1 MNNVSNVCHDE
12 LFGPA
17 VATES
22 CRGGFDFTVLFEES
36 VLSIPLSAGF
46 LLIAPIQV
54 ARIFKAVSAVRPSL
68 LLSMFKLVRTSRSP
82 LLLHFF
88 VIITLLILWASGHGF
103 TTRATLASSVLSLCA
118 ALALAVLSQVQHGK
132 SPRPSFIITGYLII
146 SLPLNGARV
155 RTAWLLASDKHLM
168 PAILTAALAVQV
180 LILVLETK
188 NKRKILAGAYRSL
201 SREATS
207 GLLSRGLF
215 WWLRHLLSDGSRRI
229 LAVEDLESINEKL
242 RSSKLSSELQVRWM
256 NKSENY
262 LSPLAPRLS
271 SSTLTLPHASEKVD
285 HNRHKHALALATLSA
300 WRLELAKIAL
310 PRLCLVALSLAQP
323 FLIHQIVETIS
334 APVSQQT
341 WNQGYGLIGAVAL
354 VYTGIPIATG
364 FYQHLSFRLMA
375 MVRGGLISLIY
386 EKIVQSPSTQVGE
399 SAAMTLIGTDVER
412 ICETWHLV
420 VAESWASV
428 IQLAFAVWFLQ
439 MQIGPVCVTPVVVA
453 LVATAMSVR
462 AAGFVTARQKVWL
475 EAIQARINFTTH
487 TLGSMRSVKMLGL
500 SNKFESLIQGM
511 RVTELDLS
519 KRFRRLSSFNVCLV
533 NLPSLFSQFFTFA
546 TFAIAAKV
554 QGNSFVT
561 ASQAVTALSI
571 LSILMEPLGT
581 VLVVIPQA
589 YAALGCFQ
597 RIQDFLASE
606 SWDDKRLPECPLET
620 TNLESHDKPDTIQTP
635 SGYNHVEMI
644 QRPQSTPKEP
654 LPRTSFNSDHVIIHN
669 ATVGWRGSSHVIRD
683 MSLRIGQNH
692 HLTVILGP
700 VGCGK
705 STILKAI
712 LGEATIFNGT
722 VWISSKELA
731 YCDQSPWVSNG
742 SVRENIVSGTD
753 FDAAWYNTV
762 IHACALQ
769 VDLLQ
774 LSDGDATNVGSKG
787 VSLSGGQKQRL
798 TLARALY
805 ARKPIAVLD
814 DVLSGLDAAT
824 HDIVTTRVFGADG
837 LIRKLGMAA
846 ILATHSVSLCAIAD
860 QTIILDDQGQ
870 IIQQSSSENMAS
882 LAPQLAGDDGS
893 SASSG
898 NSPPPK
904 ISAGETQGSSTKR
917 DDKRQV
923 GDLSIYLYYFSSLG
937 WLSFALFGIFVA
949 SYVAFSTL
957 QCKHASSIRSAPFYQ
972 CWCSAT
978 QPHEFFS
985 YGVEPDLSKPGGSPS
1000 IMLEALMLMI
1010 IPSYMYV
1017 VIVPKSA
1024 QSLHLTVLRAVIRA
1038 PMSFLAKTDTGVLVN
1053 RKLVANLRI
1062 IELAACFAVAAL
1074 AIVAVSYFAAVLPF
1088 VACALFF
1095 LQRFYLRTSRQLRLL
1110 DLEAKAPLY
1119 SHVLESLQGIATIR
1133 AYGWTSNHVAKNL
1146 ALLDRAQ
1153 KPYYLLL
1160 CIQRWLTLVLGLT
1173 VAGLAI
1179 LLTTLGVT
1187 LRSRLDAGFLG
1198 VALVSMMN
1206 LSQSLAALITFWTL
1220 LETSL
1225 GAISRVKTFS
1235 EDTPTEKPREI
1246 VDTRILAGWPS
1257 QGSVVIENWSAH
1269 YNGHPVLRNIDIS
1282 IQAGEKVAI
1291 CGRTGSAASGKTSL
1305 LLSLLGMVEEST
1317 GRIVLDDVDLAL
1329 VPKDVTRQKLTCLTQ
1344 DPFLFGGSVR
1354 LNADPHGEATDT
1366 DIISALQKVGLWD
1379 IFRSKE
1385 SIETSHP
1392 LELSILDMKM
1402 EEDFLSQG
1410 QRKLFCLG
1418 RALLRKS
1425 PVLVLDEPSSGVDA
1439 STESYIEAIVE
1450 SEFATSTVIMA
1461 THSLAGVRRFDKV
1474 VVLDGGVLLEYG
1486 EPEELLAR
1494 VDGAFAKLY
1503 AVQRGRP
1510 ETSSA

>member
-36 VLSIPLSAGF
+36 VLAIPLSAGF

-54 ARIFKAVSAVRPSL
+54 ARIFKAVSAVGPSL
-68 LLSMFKLVRTSRSP
+68 LLSMFKLVST
-82 LLLHFF
+82 LVYAGLNLA
-88 VIITLLILWASGHGF
+88 LLILWASGHGF
-103 TTRATLASSVLSLCA
+103 TTRATLVSSVLSLCA

-146 SLPLNGARV
+146 SLPLNGVRV
-155 RTAWLLASDKHLM
+155 RTAWLLASDKYLI

-215 WWLRHLLSDGSRRI
+215 WWLRHLLSDGYRRI

-242 RSSKLSSELQVRWM
+242 RSSKLSSELQVGWM
-256 NKSENY
+256 NKN
-262 LSPLAPRLS
+262 
-271 SSTLTLPHASEKVD
+271 

-300 WRLELAKIAL
+300 WRLDLAKIAL

-341 WNQGYGLIGAVAL
+341 LNQGYGLIGAVTL

-386 EKIVQSPSTQVGE
+386 EKIVQSPSTQVGD

-439 MQIGPVCVTPVVVA
+439 MQIGPVCVTPVIVA
-453 LVATAMSVR
+453 LVATALSVR

-475 EAIQARINFTTH
+475 EAIQARINFTAH

-561 ASQAVTALSI
+561 VSQAVTALSI
-571 LSILMEPLGT
+571 LSILMEPLGKL
-581 VLVVIPQA
+581 LVVIPQA

-606 SWDDKRLPECPLET
+606 SWDDKRLPEYPLET
-620 TNLESHDKPDTIQTP
+620 TNLESHDNPDTIQTP

-654 LPRTSFNSDHVIIHN
+654 LPRTIFNSDHVIIHN
-669 ATVGWRGSSHVIRD
+669 ATVGWRGSSPVIKD

-712 LGEATIFNGT
+712 LGEATIFSGS

-731 YCDQSPWVSNG
+731 YCDQSPWVLNG

-814 DVLSGLDAAT
+814 DVLSGLDAVT

-860 QTIILDDQGQ
+860 QTIILNGQGQ
-870 IIQQSSSENMAS
+870 IIQQSSPENMAS

-904 ISAGETQGSSTKR
+904 ISAGETQDSSTTR

-923 GDLSIYLYYFSSLG
+923 GDFSIFLYYFSSLG

-949 SYVAFSTL
+949 SNLAFSTL
-957 QCKHASSIRSAPFYQ
+957 QYAWITLWAQSSDGSQASRLGYWLGFYALFGVFTAAGLISAVY
-972 CWCSAT
+972 
-978 QPHEFFS
+978 
-985 YGVEPDLSKPGGSPS
+985 
-1000 IMLEALMLMI
+1000 
-1010 IPSYMYV
+1010 YMYV

-1038 PMSFLAKTDTGVLVN
+1038 PMSFLAKTDNGVLVN
-1053 RKLVANLRI
+1053 RFSQDMQLVDMTLPAALVNTSFQ
-1062 IELAACFAVAAL
+1062 LAACFAVAAL

-1088 VACALFF
+1088 IACALFF

-1133 AYGWTSNHVAKNL
+1133 AYGWTSNHVANNL

-1160 CIQRWLTLVLGLT
+1160 CIQRWLTLVMGLT

-1206 LSQSLAALITFWTL
+1206 LGHTLAALITFWTL

-1291 CGRTGSAASGKTSL
+1291 CGRTGSGKTSL

-1317 GRIVLDDVDLAL
+1317 GRIVLDDVDLVL

-1354 LNADPHGEATDT
+1354 LNADPHGEATDS

-1385 SIETSHP
+1385 STETSHP
-1392 LELSILDMKM
+1392 LEFSILDMKM

-1461 THSLAGVRRFDKV
+1461 THSLTGVRRFDKV

-1503 AVQRGRP
+1503 AAQRGRP
-1510 ETSSA
+1510 KTSSA

>member
-22 CRGGFDFTVLFEES
+22 CRGGFDFTVLFQES

-54 ARIFKAVSAVRPSL
+54 ASIFKAVSAVRSSL
-68 LLSMFKLVRTSRSP
+68 LLTIFKLVST
-82 LLLHFF
+82 LVYAGLNLA
-88 VIITLLILWASGHGF
+88 LLILWASGHGGS

-118 ALALAVLSQVQHGK
+118 ALTLAVLSQVQHGK
-132 SPRPSFIITGYLII
+132 SPRPSFIITGYLMI

-155 RTAWLLASDKHLM
+155 RTAWLLASASDKHDLM
-168 PAILTAALAVQV
+168 LPAILTAALAVQV

-188 NKRKILAGAYRSL
+188 NKRKILADAYRSL
-201 SREATS
+201 SREATG

-215 WWLRHLLSDGSRRI
+215 WWLRHLLSDGSRRV

-242 RSSKLSSELQVRWM
+242 ASRKLSSELQARVVRWM
-256 NKSENY
+256 NKREN
-262 LSPLAPRLS
+262 AR
-271 SSTLTLPHASEKVD
+271 H
-285 HNRHKHALALATLSA
+285 HKHALALATLSA

-323 FLIHQIVETIS
+323 FLIRQIVETIS
-334 APVSQQT
+334 AAPVNHQQT

-354 VYTGIPIATG
+354 VHTGIPIATG

-386 EKIVQSPSTQVGE
+386 DKVVQSPSSTQAASD

-420 VAESWASV
+420 VAESWAAV
-428 IQLAFAVWFLQ
+428 IQLAFAVWLLQ
-439 MQIGPVCVTPVVVA
+439 MQIGPVCVTPVIVA

-475 EAIQARINFTTH
+475 EAIQARINFTVH

-511 RVTELDLS
+511 RVTELELS

-533 NLPSLFSQFFTFA
+533 NLPSIFSQFFTFA
-546 TFAIAAKV
+546 TFAIATKV
-554 QGNSFVT
+554 RGNSFVT
-561 ASQAVTALSI
+561 VPQAVTALSI

-581 VLVVIPQA
+581 VLMVIPQA

-597 RIQDFLASE
+597 RIQDFLATE
-606 SWDDKRLPECPLET
+606 SWDDKRLPECPPEEA
-620 TNLESHDKPDTIQTP
+620 TNLDKSHDKPDI
-635 SGYNHVEMI
+635 
-644 QRPQSTPKEP
+644 
-654 LPRTSFNSDHVIIHN
+654 NSDRVVIHN
-669 ATVGWRGSSHVIRD
+669 ATVGWRGSSPVIKD
-683 MSLRIGQNH
+683 ISLRIGRDD

-712 LGEATIFNGT
+712 LGEATIFSGS
-722 VWISSKELA
+722 VWVSSKELA
-731 YCDQSPWVSNG
+731 YCDQSPWLSNG

-753 FDAAWYNTV
+753 DFDAAWYDTV
-762 IHACALQ
+762 IHACALH

-814 DVLSGLDAAT
+814 DVLSGLDAVT
-824 HDIVTTRVFGADG
+824 HDIVTTRVFGPDG
-837 LIRKLGMAA
+837 LVRKLGMAA
-846 ILATHSVSLCAIAD
+846 ILATHSVSLSAIAD

-870 IIQQSSSENMAS
+870 TIQQTSSSENMAAS
-882 LAPQLAGDDGS
+882 LRRQQLLAGDDGS
-893 SASSG
+893 SSASSSG
-898 NSPPPK
+898 NNSLPPPE
-904 ISAGETQGSSTKR
+904 IPAGETTQGSSTTKR
-917 DDKRQV
+917 DDDDKRQV
-923 GDLSIYLYYFSSLG
+923 GDLSIYLYYFSALG
-937 WLSFALFGIFVA
+937 WLRFALFAIFVA
-949 SYVAFSTL
+949 SYLGFSTL
-957 QCKHASSIRSAPFYQ
+957 QYAWVTLWAAQSSDGSQASRLGYWLGLYALFGVFTAAGLISAVY
-972 CWCSAT
+972 
-978 QPHEFFS
+978 
-985 YGVEPDLSKPGGSPS
+985 
-1000 IMLEALMLMI
+1000 
-1010 IPSYMYV
+1010 YMYV
-1017 VIVPKSA
+1017 VIVPRSA

-1038 PMSFLAKTDTGVLVN
+1038 PMSFLAKTDTGGLVN
-1053 RKLVANLRI
+1053 RFSQDMQLVDMTLPGALFNPQPPSRKKLVANQFENH

-1074 AIVAVSYFAAVLPF
+1074 AILAVSYFAAVLPF
-1088 VACALFF
+1088 VACALYF

-1133 AYGWTSNHVAKNL
+1133 AYGWTGNHVAKNL

-1206 LSQSLAALITFWTL
+1206 LGHSLAALITFWTL

-1225 GAISRVKTFS
+1225 GAILRVKTFS
-1235 EDTPTEKPREI
+1235 EDTPTDKPREMN
-1246 VDTRILAGWPS
+1246 VDTKIPAGWPS
-1257 QGSVVIENWSAH
+1257 QGSVIIENWSAH
-1269 YNGHPVLRNIDIS
+1269 YNGHPVLRNVNIS

-1291 CGRTGSAASGKTSL
+1291 CGRTGSGKTSL

-1344 DPFLFGGSVR
+1344 DPFLFDASVR
-1354 LNADPHGEATDT
+1354 LNADPHGEATDA

-1379 IFRSKE
+1379 ILRSKE
-1385 SIETSHP
+1385 NNNNSTEESTSTNK
-1392 LELSILDMKM
+1392 LNMKM

-1439 STESYIEAIVE
+1439 NTESDIQAIVE

-1461 THSLAGVRRFDKV
+1461 THSLAGVVGRFDKV
-1474 VVLDGGVLLEYG
+1474 VVLNGGVLLEYG
-1486 EPEELLAR
+1486 EPEELLGR
-1494 VDGAFAKLY
+1494 VDGAFAKLF
-1503 AVQRGRP
+1503 AAQRARP
-1510 ETSSA
+1510 EETSSA

>member
-54 ARIFKAVSAVRPSL
+54 ARIFKAVSAVRPSR
-68 LLSMFKLVRTSRSP
+68 LLSMFKLVSTLVYAGLNLA
-82 LLLHFF
+82 LL
-88 VIITLLILWASGHGF
+88 VLWASGHGF

-188 NKRKILAGAYRSL
+188 NKRKILAGAYRSF

-242 RSSKLSSELQVRWM
+242 RSSKLL
-256 NKSENY
+256 K
-262 LSPLAPRLS
+262 
-271 SSTLTLPHASEKVD
+271 KVD
-285 HNRHKHALALATLSA
+285 HNRQKHALALATLSA

-354 VYTGIPIATG
+354 VYTGIPVSSTSFLPPGLLLIRYVCHKIATG

-386 EKIVQSPSTQVGE
+386 EKVVQSPSTQVGD

-412 ICETWHLV
+412 ICETWHLA

-428 IQLAFAVWFLQ
+428 IQLGFAVWLLQ
-439 MQIGPVCVTPVVVA
+439 MQIGAVCVTPVIVA
-453 LVATAMSVR
+453 LVATAMSVK

-475 EAIQARINFTTH
+475 EAIQARVNFTAH
-487 TLGSMRSVKMLGL
+487 ALGSMRSVKMLGL

-519 KRFRRLSSFNVCLV
+519 KKFRRLSSFNVCLV
-533 NLPSLFSQFFTFA
+533 NLPSIFSQFFTFA

-561 ASQAVTALSI
+561 VSQAVISLSI
-571 LSILMEPLGT
+571 LSILMEPLGKL
-581 VLVVIPQA
+581 LVVIPQA

-620 TNLESHDKPDTIQTP
+620 TSLESHDKPDTIQMP

-654 LPRTSFNSDHVIIHN
+654 LPRTTSNSDHVIIHN
-669 ATVGWRGSSHVIRD
+669 ATVGWQGSSPVIKD

-712 LGEATIFNGT
+712 LGEATIFNGS

-742 SVRENIVSGTD
+742 SVRENIVSGAD

-798 TLARALY
+798 ALARALY

-846 ILATHSVSLCAIAD
+846 IFATHSVSLCAIAD

-870 IIQQSSSENMAS
+870 IIQQSSSENIAS

-898 NSPPPK
+898 NSPPSK
-904 ISAGETQGSSTKR
+904 GSAGETQGSSTER
-917 DDKRQV
+917 DDNRQV

-937 WLSFALFGIFVA
+937 WLSFALFGIFIA
-949 SYVAFSTL
+949 SNVGFGTL
-957 QCKHASSIRSAPFYQ
+957 QYAWVTLWAQSSDGSQASRLGYWLGLYALFGVLTAAGLISAVY
-972 CWCSAT
+972 
-978 QPHEFFS
+978 
-985 YGVEPDLSKPGGSPS
+985 
-1000 IMLEALMLMI
+1000 
-1010 IPSYMYV
+1010 YMYV

-1024 QSLHLTVLRAVIRA
+1024 QSLHLTVLQAVIRA

-1053 RKLVANLRI
+1053 RFSQDMQLVDMALPAALVNASFQ
-1062 IELAACFAVAAL
+1062 LAACFAVAAL
-1074 AIVAVSYFAAVLPF
+1074 AIVAVPYFAAVLPF
-1088 VACALFF
+1088 VACALYF

-1119 SHVLESLQGIATIR
+1119 SHALESLQGIATIR

-1206 LSQSLAALITFWTL
+1206 LAQSLAALITFWTM

-1235 EDTPTEKPREI
+1235 EDTPSEKPREI
-1246 VDTRILAGWPS
+1246 VDTRIPAGWPS

-1269 YNGHPVLRNIDIS
+1269 YNGHPVLRNINIS

-1291 CGRTGSAASGKTSL
+1291 CGRTGSGKTSL

-1317 GRIVLDDVDLAL
+1317 GKIVLDDVDLAS

-1354 LNADPHGEATDT
+1354 QNADPHGEATDA

-1379 IFRSKE
+1379 IFLSKE
-1385 SIETSHP
+1385 STDISHS
-1392 LELSILDMKM
+1392 LESSILDMKM

-1439 STESYIEAIVE
+1439 STESCIEAIVE

-1461 THSLAGVRRFDKV
+1461 THSLAGVRRFDKIA
-1474 VVLDGGVLLEYG
+1474 VLDGGVLLEYG

-1494 VDGAFAKLY
+1494 VDGAFANLY
-1503 AVQRGRP
+1503 AVQHGRP
-1510 ETSSA
+1510 ETSSV

>member
-46 LLIAPIQV
+46 LLITPIQV

-68 LLSMFKLVRTSRSP
+68 LLSMFKLVST
-82 LLLHFF
+82 LVYAGLNLA
-88 VIITLLILWASGHGF
+88 LLILWASGHGF

-155 RTAWLLASDKHLM
+155 RTAWLMASDKHLM

-262 LSPLAPRLS
+262 LSPLAPKLS

-386 EKIVQSPSTQVGE
+386 EKIVQSPSTQVGD

-428 IQLAFAVWFLQ
+428 IQLAFAVWLLQ
-439 MQIGPVCVTPVVVA
+439 MQIGPVCVTPVIVA
-453 LVATAMSVR
+453 LVATALSVK
-462 AAGFVTARQKVWL
+462 AAGFVNPRQKVWL
-475 EAIQARINFTTH
+475 EAIQARINFTAH
-487 TLGSMRSVKMLGL
+487 ALGSMRSVKMLGL
-500 SNKFESLIQGM
+500 SRKFESLIQGM

-519 KRFRRLSSFNVCLV
+519 KRFRRLSSFNICLV
-533 NLPSLFSQFFTFA
+533 NLPSLFSQFFTFT
-546 TFAIAAKV
+546 TFAIAARV
-554 QGNSFVT
+554 QGNGFVT
-561 ASQAVTALSI
+561 VSQAVTSLSI
-571 LSILMEPLGT
+571 LSILMAPLGT
-581 VLVVIPQA
+581 VLMVIPQA

-597 RIQDFLASE
+597 RIQDFLDSE

-620 TNLESHDKPDTIQTP
+620 TNLESHDRSDTIQMP

-654 LPRTSFNSDHVIIHN
+654 LPRTILISDHVIIHN
-669 ATVGWRGSSHVIRD
+669 ATIGWGGSSHVIKD
-683 MSLRIGQNH
+683 LSLRIGQNH

-712 LGEATIFNGT
+712 LGEATIFSGS

-774 LSDGDATNVGSKG
+774 LSNGDATNVGSKG

-824 HDIVTTRVFGADG
+824 HDIVTTRVFGPDG
-837 LIRKLGMAA
+837 LIRKLGMTA
-846 ILATHSVSLCAIAD
+846 ILATHSVSLCTIAD

-870 IIQQSSSENMAS
+870 IIQQGSSDNMAP

-898 NSPPPK
+898 DSPPPK
-904 ISAGETQGSSTKR
+904 VSAGETQGSSTKR
-917 DDKRQV
+917 DDERQV

-937 WLSFALFGIFVA
+937 WLSFALFGIFAA

-957 QCKHASSIRSAPFYQ
+957 QYAWITLFAQSSDASQPSRLGYWLGLYALFSVLSAAGLI
-972 CWCSAT
+972 SAV
-978 QPHEFFS
+978 H
-985 YGVEPDLSKPGGSPS
+985 
-1000 IMLEALMLMI
+1000 
-1010 IPSYMYV
+1010 YMYV

-1024 QSLHLTVLRAVIRA
+1024 QALHLTVLRAVIRA
-1038 PMSFLAKTDTGVLVN
+1038 PMSFLAKTDNGVLVN
-1053 RKLVANLRI
+1053 RFSQDMQLVDMTLPGALVNASFQ
-1062 IELAACFAVAAL
+1062 LAACFAVAAL

-1133 AYGWTSNHVAKNL
+1133 AYCWTSNHVAKNL

-1179 LLTTLGVT
+1179 LLTTLGLT

-1206 LSQSLAALITFWTL
+1206 LGQSLAALITFWTL

-1246 VDTRILAGWPS
+1246 MDTRILAGWPS

-1291 CGRTGSAASGKTSL
+1291 CGRTGSGKTSL

-1354 LNADPHGEATDT
+1354 LNADPYGEATDT

-1379 IFRSKE
+1379 VFRSKE
-1385 SIETSHP
+1385 STETSHP
-1392 LELSILDMKM
+1392 LEFSTLDMKM

-1418 RALLRKS
+1418 RALLRKN

>member
-54 ARIFKAVSAVRPSL
+54 ALVFKAVSAARPSL
-68 LLSMFKLVRTSRSP
+68 RLSMFKLVLT
-82 LLLHFF
+82 LVYAGLHLS
-88 VIITLLILWASGHGF
+88 LLILWASGHGF

-118 ALALAVLSQVQHGK
+118 ALALAVLSQVQHRK
-132 SPRPSFIITGYLII
+132 SIRPCFIITGYLIV
-146 SLPLNGARV
+146 SLFLNGARV

-180 LILVLETK
+180 LILGLETK
-188 NKRKILAGAYRSL
+188 NKRKILAGAYRSF

-229 LAVEDLESINEKL
+229 LTVEDLESINEKL
-242 RSSKLSSELQVRWM
+242 ASSKLSSELQVRWM
-256 NKSENY
+256 KTNH
-262 LSPLAPRLS
+262 
-271 SSTLTLPHASEKVD
+271 T
-285 HNRHKHALALATLSA
+285 RHKHALALATLSA
-300 WRLELAKIAL
+300 WRLEVAKIAL
-310 PRLCLVALSLAQP
+310 PRLCQVALSLAQP
-323 FLIHQIVETIS
+323 FLIRRIVEAIS

-375 MVRGGLISLIY
+375 MIRGGLISLIY
-386 EKIVQSPSTQVGE
+386 EKIAQSPSTQVGD
-399 SAAMTLIGTDVER
+399 SAAMTLISTDVER

-420 VAESWASV
+420 VAESWSSV

-439 MQIGPVCVTPVVVA
+439 MQLGPVCVTPVIIA

-475 EAIQARINFTTH
+475 EAIQVRINFTAH

-546 TFAIAAKV
+546 IFAIAAKV

-561 ASQAVTALSI
+561 VSQAVTSLSI
-571 LSILMEPLGT
+571 ISILMQPLGT

-597 RIQDFLASE
+597 RIQEFLASE
-606 SWDDKRLPECPLET
+606 SWDDNRLPERPLET
-620 TNLESHDKPDTIQTP
+620 TSLESQDKSDTIQTP
-635 SGYNHVEMI
+635 SGSNHVEMI
-644 QRPQSTPKEP
+644 QHPQSTTPKGS
-654 LPRTSFNSDHVIIHN
+654 LPRTISNSDRVVIHK
-669 ATVGWRGSSHVIRD
+669 ATVGWRGSSHVIKD
-683 MSLRIGQNH
+683 MSLCIGQHH

-705 STILKAI
+705 STLLKAI
-712 LGEATIFNGT
+712 LGEATICNGS
-722 VWISSKELA
+722 VWTSSKELA

-762 IHACALQ
+762 LHACALQ

-805 ARKPIAVLD
+805 SRKPIAILD

-837 LIRKLGMAA
+837 LIRKLGMVA
-846 ILATHSVSLCAIAD
+846 ILATHSVSLCAVAD

-870 IIQQSSSENMAS
+870 ITQQSSSENMAS
-882 LAPQLAGDDGS
+882 LAPQPAGDDGS
-893 SASSG
+893 SASPG
-898 NSPPPK
+898 DSPLPK
-904 ISAGETQGSSTKR
+904 ISAGETQGSSTTKR
-917 DDKRQV
+917 DDNRQV
-923 GDLSIYLYYFSSLG
+923 GDLSIYLYYFSSMG
-937 WLSFALFGIFVA
+937 WLSLALFGIFVA
-949 SYVAFSTL
+949 SNVAFGTL
-957 QCKHASSIRSAPFYQ
+957 QYAWITLWAQSSDGSQASRLGYWLGLFLLFSVFTAAGLISAVY
-972 CWCSAT
+972 
-978 QPHEFFS
+978 
-985 YGVEPDLSKPGGSPS
+985 
-1000 IMLEALMLMI
+1000 
-1010 IPSYMYV
+1010 YMYV

-1024 QSLHLTVLRAVIRA
+1024 QSLHLSVLRAVIRA
-1038 PMSFLAKTDTGVLVN
+1038 PMSFLAETDTGALVN
-1053 RKLVANLRI
+1053 RFSQDMQLVDMTLPGALQPETQSSRKLVANVRI
-1062 IELAACFAVAAL
+1062 LELAACFAVAAM

-1088 VACALFF
+1088 VACALYF

-1160 CIQRWLTLVLGLT
+1160 CIQRWLTFVLGLT

-1198 VALVSMMN
+1198 VALVSMMS
-1206 LSQSLAALITFWTL
+1206 LGQSLAALITFWTS

-1235 EDTPTEKPREI
+1235 EDTPAEKPREI
-1246 VDTRILAGWPS
+1246 ADTGALAGWPS

-1269 YNGHPVLRNIDIS
+1269 YNGHTVLRNIDIA
-1282 IQAGEKVAI
+1282 IQAGEKVAL
-1291 CGRTGSAASGKTSL
+1291 CGRTGSGKTSL

-1329 VPKDVTRQKLTCLTQ
+1329 VPKDVTRQRLTCLTQ
-1344 DPFLFGGSVR
+1344 DPFLFAGSVR
-1354 LNADPHGEATDT
+1354 LNADPHGEATDA

-1379 IFRSKE
+1379 VFRSKE
-1385 SIETSHP
+1385 STETSDP
-1392 LELSILDMKM
+1392 LEFSILDMKM

-1425 PVLVLDEPSSGVDA
+1425 PVLVLDEPSSGVDT
-1439 STESYIEAIVE
+1439 STESSIEAIVE

-1461 THSLAGVRRFDKV
+1461 THSLAGVRKFDKV
-1474 VVLDGGVLLEYG
+1474 AVLDGGVLLEYG

-1510 ETSSA
+1510 EASSA

>member
-1 MNNVSNVCHDE
+1 
-12 LFGPA
+12 
-17 VATES
+17 
-22 CRGGFDFTVLFEES
+22 
-36 VLSIPLSAGF
+36 
-46 LLIAPIQV
+46 
-54 ARIFKAVSAVRPSL
+54 
-68 LLSMFKLVRTSRSP
+68 
-82 LLLHFF
+82 
-88 VIITLLILWASGHGF
+88 
-103 TTRATLASSVLSLCA
+103 
-118 ALALAVLSQVQHGK
+118 
-132 SPRPSFIITGYLII
+132 
-146 SLPLNGARV
+146 
-155 RTAWLLASDKHLM
+155 
-168 PAILTAALAVQV
+168 
-180 LILVLETK
+180 
-188 NKRKILAGAYRSL
+188 
-201 SREATS
+201 
-207 GLLSRGLF
+207 
-215 WWLRHLLSDGSRRI
+215 
-229 LAVEDLESINEKL
+229 
-242 RSSKLSSELQVRWM
+242 
-256 NKSENY
+256 
-262 LSPLAPRLS
+262 
-271 SSTLTLPHASEKVD
+271 
-285 HNRHKHALALATLSA
+285 
-300 WRLELAKIAL
+300 
-310 PRLCLVALSLAQP
+310 
-323 FLIHQIVETIS
+323 
-334 APVSQQT
+334 
-341 WNQGYGLIGAVAL
+341 
-354 VYTGIPIATG
+354 
-364 FYQHLSFRLMA
+364 

-386 EKIVQSPSTQVGE
+386 DKIVQSPSTQVGD
-399 SAAMTLIGTDVER
+399 SAAMTLISTDVER
-412 ICETWHLV
+412 ICETWHLA
-420 VAESWASV
+420 VAESWASA

-439 MQIGPVCVTPVVVA
+439 MQIGLVCVTPVIVA

-475 EAIQARINFTTH
+475 EAIQARINFTAH
-487 TLGSMRSVKMLGL
+487 ILGSMRSVKMLGL

-546 TFAIAAKV
+546 IFAIAAKV

-561 ASQAVTALSI
+561 VTQAVTALSI
-571 LSILMEPLGT
+571 LSVLMEPLGK
-581 VLVVIPQA
+581 I
-589 YAALGCFQ
+589 
-597 RIQDFLASE
+597 E
-606 SWDDKRLPECPLET
+606 SWDDKRLSECPLET
-620 TNLESHDKPDTIQTP
+620 TNLESHDEPDMIQTP
-635 SGYNHVEMI
+635 PGNNHVEMI
-644 QRPQSTPKEP
+644 QRPQSTPKKP
-654 LPRTSFNSDHVIIHN
+654 LPRTIFNSDYVIIHK
-669 ATVGWRGSSHVIRD
+669 ATVGWQGSSHVIKD

-692 HLTVILGP
+692 HLTVIVGP

-712 LGEATIFNGT
+712 LGEVTIFNGS
-722 VWISSKELA
+722 VWVSSKELA

-753 FDAAWYNTV
+753 FDAVWYNTV

-769 VDLLQ
+769 VDLVQ

-798 TLARALY
+798 MLARALY

-837 LIRKLGMAA
+837 LIRKLGIAA

-860 QTIILDDQGQ
+860 QTILLDDQGQ

-882 LAPQLAGDDGS
+882 LAPQLAGDDGL
-893 SASSG
+893 SASSE

-904 ISAGETQGSSTKR
+904 ISAGETQGSSTRR
-917 DDKRQV
+917 DDNRQV

-949 SYVAFSTL
+949 SNVAFSTL
-957 QCKHASSIRSAPFYQ
+957 QYAWITLWARNSDGSQASRLGYWLGLYALFGVFTAAGLISAVY
-972 CWCSAT
+972 
-978 QPHEFFS
+978 
-985 YGVEPDLSKPGGSPS
+985 Y
-1000 IMLEALMLMI
+1000 I
-1010 IPSYMYV
+1010 
-1017 VIVPKSA
+1017 
-1024 QSLHLTVLRAVIRA
+1024 A

-1053 RKLVANLRI
+1053 
-1062 IELAACFAVAAL
+1062 
-1074 AIVAVSYFAAVLPF
+1074 S
-1088 VACALFF
+1088 
-1095 LQRFYLRTSRQLRLL
+1095 
-1110 DLEAKAPLY
+1110 LEAKAPLY

-1187 LRSRLDAGFLG
+1187 LRSRLNAGFLG

-1206 LSQSLAALITFWTL
+1206 LGQSLAALITFWTL

-1246 VDTRILAGWPS
+1246 ADTRVLAGWPS

-1291 CGRTGSAASGKTSL
+1291 CGRTGSGKTSL

-1317 GRIVLDDVDLAL
+1317 GKIVLDDVDLAL
-1329 VPKDVTRQKLTCLTQ
+1329 VHKDVTRQKLTCLTQ

-1385 SIETSHP
+1385 STEISHP
-1392 LELSILDMKM
+1392 LEFSILDMKM

-1439 STESYIEAIVE
+1439 STESYIGAIVE

-1486 EPEELLAR
+1486 EPNELLAR

-1510 ETSSA
+1510 DTSSA

>member
-1 MNNVSNVCHDE
+1 
-12 LFGPA
+12 
-17 VATES
+17 
-22 CRGGFDFTVLFEES
+22 
-36 VLSIPLSAGF
+36 
-46 LLIAPIQV
+46 
-54 ARIFKAVSAVRPSL
+54 
-68 LLSMFKLVRTSRSP
+68 
-82 LLLHFF
+82 
-88 VIITLLILWASGHGF
+88 
-103 TTRATLASSVLSLCA
+103 
-118 ALALAVLSQVQHGK
+118 
-132 SPRPSFIITGYLII
+132 
-146 SLPLNGARV
+146 
-155 RTAWLLASDKHLM
+155 M

-188 NKRKILAGAYRSL
+188 NKREILADAYRSF

-242 RSSKLSSELQVRWM
+242 RSSKLSSKLQVRWM

-271 SSTLTLPHASEKVD
+271 SSTLTLPHASERVD

-323 FLIHQIVETIS
+323 FLIHHIVETIS

-386 EKIVQSPSTQVGE
+386 EKIMQSPSTQVGE

-439 MQIGPVCVTPVVVA
+439 MQIGPVCVTPVIVA
-453 LVATAMSVR
+453 LMATAMSVR

-475 EAIQARINFTTH
+475 EAIQARINFTAH

-561 ASQAVTALSI
+561 VSQAVTALSI

-620 TNLESHDKPDTIQTP
+620 TNLESHDKPDMIQTP

-654 LPRTSFNSDHVIIHN
+654 LPRTIFNSDHVIIHN
-669 ATVGWRGSSHVIRD
+669 ATVGWRGSSHVIKD

-712 LGEATIFNGT
+712 LGEATIFNGS

-753 FDAAWYNTV
+753 FDAAWYDTV

-904 ISAGETQGSSTKR
+904 ISACEAQGSSTKR
-917 DDKRQV
+917 DDNRQV
-923 GDLSIYLYYFSSLG
+923 GDFSIYLYYFSSLG

-949 SYVAFSTL
+949 SNVAFSTL
-957 QCKHASSIRSAPFYQ
+957 QF
-972 CWCSAT
+972 
-978 QPHEFFS
+978 
-985 YGVEPDLSKPGGSPS
+985 
-1000 IMLEALMLMI
+1000 
-1010 IPSYMYV
+1010 
-1017 VIVPKSA
+1017 
-1024 QSLHLTVLRAVIRA
+1024 
-1038 PMSFLAKTDTGVLVN
+1038 
-1053 RKLVANLRI
+1053 
-1062 IELAACFAVAAL
+1062 AAL

-1187 LRSRLDAGFLG
+1187 LRSRLDAGYLG

-1206 LSQSLAALITFWTL
+1206 LGQSLAALITFWTL

-1235 EDTPTEKPREI
+1235 KDTPTEKPREI
-1246 VDTRILAGWPS
+1246 MDTRILAGWPS
-1257 QGSVVIENWSAH
+1257 QGLVVIENWSAH

-1282 IQAGEKVAI
+1282 IKAGEKVAI

-1385 SIETSHP
+1385 STETSRP
-1392 LELSILDMKM
+1392 LEFSILDMKM

-1461 THSLAGVRRFDKV
+1461 THSLASVRRFDKV

-1510 ETSSA
+1510 EISSA

>member
-68 LLSMFKLVRTSRSP
+68 LLSMFKLVCWQVST
-82 LLLHFF
+82 LVYAGLNLA
-88 VIITLLILWASGHGF
+88 LLILWASGHGF

-155 RTAWLLASDKHLM
+155 RTAWLMASDKYLM
-168 PAILTAALAVQV
+168 PAILTAALVAQV

-188 NKRKILAGAYRSL
+188 NKRKILAGAYRNF

-207 GLLSRGLF
+207 GLLNRGLF
-215 WWLRHLLSDGSRRI
+215 WWLRYLLSDGSRRI

-242 RSSKLSSELQVRWM
+242 ESSKLSSELQVRWM
-256 NKSENY
+256 IESENY
-262 LSPLAPRLS
+262 LSPLPPRSS

-285 HNRHKHALALATLSA
+285 QSRHKHALALATLSA
-300 WRLELAKIAL
+300 WRLEVAKIAL
-310 PRLCLVALSLAQP
+310 PRLCLIALSLAQP

-334 APVSQQT
+334 APVSQQSSS
-341 WNQGYGLIGAVAL
+341 QGYGLIGAVAL

-386 EKIVQSPSTQVGE
+386 DKIVQSPSTQVGD
-399 SAAMTLIGTDVER
+399 SAAMTLISTDVER
-412 ICETWHLV
+412 ICETWHLA
-420 VAESWASV
+420 VAESWASA

-439 MQIGPVCVTPVVVA
+439 MQIGLVCVTPVIVA

-475 EAIQARINFTTH
+475 EAIQARINFTAH
-487 TLGSMRSVKMLGL
+487 ILGSMRSVKMLGL

-546 TFAIAAKV
+546 IFAIAAKV

-561 ASQAVTALSI
+561 VTQAVTALSI
-571 LSILMEPLGT
+571 LSVLMEPLGKM
-581 VLVVIPQA
+581 LVVIPQA

-606 SWDDKRLPECPLET
+606 SWDDKRLSECPLET
-620 TNLESHDKPDTIQTP
+620 TNLESHDEPDMIQTP
-635 SGYNHVEMI
+635 PGNNHVEMI
-644 QRPQSTPKEP
+644 QRPQSTPKKP
-654 LPRTSFNSDHVIIHN
+654 LPRTIFNSDYVIIHK
-669 ATVGWRGSSHVIRD
+669 ATVGWQGSSHVIKD

-692 HLTVILGP
+692 HLTVIVGP

-712 LGEATIFNGT
+712 LGEVTIFNGS
-722 VWISSKELA
+722 VWVSSKELA

-753 FDAAWYNTV
+753 FDAVWYNTV

-769 VDLLQ
+769 VDLVQ

-798 TLARALY
+798 MLARALY

-837 LIRKLGMAA
+837 LIRKLGIAA

-860 QTIILDDQGQ
+860 QTILLDDQGQ

-882 LAPQLAGDDGS
+882 LAPQLAGDDGL
-893 SASSG
+893 SASSE

-904 ISAGETQGSSTKR
+904 ISAGETQGSK
-917 DDKRQV
+917 
-923 GDLSIYLYYFSSLG
+923 
-937 WLSFALFGIFVA
+937 
-949 SYVAFSTL
+949 
-957 QCKHASSIRSAPFYQ
+957 
-972 CWCSAT
+972 
-978 QPHEFFS
+978 
-985 YGVEPDLSKPGGSPS
+985 
-1000 IMLEALMLMI
+1000 
-1010 IPSYMYV
+1010 
-1017 VIVPKSA
+1017 
-1024 QSLHLTVLRAVIRA
+1024 
-1038 PMSFLAKTDTGVLVN
+1038 
-1053 RKLVANLRI
+1053 
-1062 IELAACFAVAAL
+1062 LAACFAVAAL

-1187 LRSRLDAGFLG
+1187 LRSRLNAGFLG

-1206 LSQSLAALITFWTL
+1206 LGQSLAALITFWTL

-1246 VDTRILAGWPS
+1246 ADTRVLAGWPS

-1291 CGRTGSAASGKTSL
+1291 CGRTGSGKTSL

-1317 GRIVLDDVDLAL
+1317 GKIVLDDVDLAL
-1329 VPKDVTRQKLTCLTQ
+1329 VHKDVTRQKLTCLTQ

-1385 SIETSHP
+1385 STEISHP
-1392 LELSILDMKM
+1392 LEFSILDMKM

-1439 STESYIEAIVE
+1439 STESYIGAIVE

-1486 EPEELLAR
+1486 EPNELLAR

-1510 ETSSA
+1510 DTSSA

>member
-68 LLSMFKLVRTSRSP
+68 LLSMFKLQV
-82 LLLHFF
+82 H
-88 VIITLLILWASGHGF
+88 VINIGWQVSTLVYAGLNLALLILWASGHGF
-103 TTRATLASSVLSLCA
+103 TTRATLASSVSSLCA

-323 FLIHQIVETIS
+323 FLIHHIVETIS
-334 APVSQQT
+334 APISQQT

-386 EKIVQSPSTQVGE
+386 EKIVQSPSTQVGD

-420 VAESWASV
+420 VAQSWASV

-439 MQIGPVCVTPVVVA
+439 MQIGPVCVTPVIVA

-475 EAIQARINFTTH
+475 EAIQARINFTAH

-561 ASQAVTALSI
+561 VSQAVTALSI

-644 QRPQSTPKEP
+644 QRPQSTLKEP
-654 LPRTSFNSDHVIIHN
+654 LPRTIFNSDHVIIHN
-669 ATVGWRGSSHVIRD
+669 ATVGWRGSSHVIKD

-712 LGEATIFNGT
+712 LGEATIFNGS

-860 QTIILDDQGQ
+860 QTIILNDQGQ

-893 SASSG
+893 TASSG

-937 WLSFALFGIFVA
+937 WLSFALF
-949 SYVAFSTL
+949 
-957 QCKHASSIRSAPFYQ
+957 
-972 CWCSAT
+972 
-978 QPHEFFS
+978 
-985 YGVEPDLSKPGGSPS
+985 
-1000 IMLEALMLMI
+1000 
-1010 IPSYMYV
+1010 
-1017 VIVPKSA
+1017 
-1024 QSLHLTVLRAVIRA
+1024 
-1038 PMSFLAKTDTGVLVN
+1038 
-1053 RKLVANLRI
+1053 
-1062 IELAACFAVAAL
+1062 VAAL

-1206 LSQSLAALITFWTL
+1206 LGQSLAALITFWTL

-1385 SIETSHP
+1385 STETSHP
-1392 LELSILDMKM
+1392 LKFSILDMKM

>member
-17 VATES
+17 VATQS

-36 VLSIPLSAGF
+36 VLSMPLSAGF

-54 ARIFKAVSAVRPSL
+54 ARIFKAVSAVST
-68 LLSMFKLVRTSRSP
+68 LVYAG
-82 LLLHFF
+82 LNLA
-88 VIITLLILWASGHGF
+88 LLILWASGHGF

-118 ALALAVLSQVQHGK
+118 ALALAVLSQVQHSK
-132 SPRPSFIITGYLII
+132 SPRPSFIITGYLIV

-180 LILVLETK
+180 LILILETK
-188 NKRKILAGAYRSL
+188 NKRKILA
-201 SREATS
+201 
-207 GLLSRGLF
+207 
-215 WWLRHLLSDGSRRI
+215 
-229 LAVEDLESINEKL
+229 
-242 RSSKLSSELQVRWM
+242 
-256 NKSENY
+256 
-262 LSPLAPRLS
+262 
-271 SSTLTLPHASEKVD
+271 EKVD

-300 WRLELAKIAL
+300 WRLELAKIVL
-310 PRLCLVALSLAQP
+310 PRLCLVGLSLAQP

-354 VYTGIPIATG
+354 VHTGIPIATG

-386 EKIVQSPSTQVGE
+386 EKIVQSPSTQVGD

-428 IQLAFAVWFLQ
+428 IQLAFAVWLLQ
-439 MQIGPVCVTPVVVA
+439 MQIGPVCVTPVIVA

-475 EAIQARINFTTH
+475 EAIQARINFTSH
-487 TLGSMRSVKMLGL
+487 ILGSMRSVKMLGL
-500 SNKFESLIQGM
+500 STKIESLIQGM
-511 RVTELDLS
+511 RVAELDLS

-561 ASQAVTALSI
+561 VSQAVTALSI

-606 SWDDKRLPECPLET
+606 SWDDKRLPECPVET

-644 QRPQSTPKEP
+644 QRPQSTPREP
-654 LPRTSFNSDHVIIHN
+654 LPRTIFNSDHVIIQN
-669 ATVGWRGSSHVIRD
+669 ATVGWRGSSHVIKD

-712 LGEATIFNGT
+712 LGEATIFNGS

-742 SVRENIVSGTD
+742 SVRENIVSGSD

-762 IHACALQ
+762 IYACALQ

-870 IIQQSSSENMAS
+870 IIQQSSSEDMAT

-904 ISAGETQGSSTKR
+904 ISAGETQGSSTNR

-937 WLSFALFGIFVA
+937 WLSFALFGIFVGSYLAFYNLQYFWITLWAQSSDGSQA
-949 SYVAFSTL
+949 SRLGYWLGLYALFGVLTAAGL
-957 QCKHASSIRSAPFYQ
+957 ISAVY
-972 CWCSAT
+972 
-978 QPHEFFS
+978 
-985 YGVEPDLSKPGGSPS
+985 
-1000 IMLEALMLMI
+1000 
-1010 IPSYMYV
+1010 YMYV

-1038 PMSFLAKTDTGVLVN
+1038 PMSFLAKTDNGGLVN
-1053 RKLVANLRI
+1053 
-1062 IELAACFAVAAL
+1062 
-1074 AIVAVSYFAAVLPF
+1074 S
-1088 VACALFF
+1088 
-1095 LQRFYLRTSRQLRLL
+1095 
-1110 DLEAKAPLY
+1110 LEAKAPLY

-1133 AYGWTSNHVAKNL
+1133 AYGWTSNHVAKNI

-1206 LSQSLAALITFWTL
+1206 LGHTLASLITFWTL

-1235 EDTPTEKPREI
+1235 EETPTEKPRQI

-1291 CGRTGSAASGKTSL
+1291 CGRTGSGKTSL

-1354 LNADPHGEATDT
+1354 LNTDPHGEATDT

-1385 SIETSHP
+1385 STETSHP
-1392 LELSILDMKM
+1392 PEFSILDMKM

-1439 STESYIEAIVE
+1439 STESHIEAIVE

-1474 VVLDGGVLLEYG
+1474 VVLDGGVLLEY
-1486 EPEELLAR
+1486 
-1494 VDGAFAKLY
+1494 
-1503 AVQRGRP
+1503 
-1510 ETSSA
+1510 

>member
-17 VATES
+17 VAMES

-68 LLSMFKLVRTSRSP
+68 LLSMFKLVST
-82 LLLHFF
+82 LVYAGLNLA
-88 VIITLLILWASGHGF
+88 LLILWASGHGF

-118 ALALAVLSQVQHGK
+118 ALVLAVLSQVQHGK

-155 RTAWLLASDKHLM
+155 RTAWLMASDKHLM

-188 NKRKILAGAYRSL
+188 NKRKILAGVYRSF

-215 WWLRHLLSDGSRRI
+215 WWLKYLLSDGYRRI

-256 NKSENY
+256 KKK
-262 LSPLAPRLS
+262 
-271 SSTLTLPHASEKVD
+271 KVD
-285 HNRHKHALALATLSA
+285 RSRHKHALALATLSA
-300 WRLELAKIAL
+300 WRLEVAKIAL
-310 PRLCLVALSLAQP
+310 PRLCLIGLSLAQP
-323 FLIHQIVETIS
+323 FLIRQIVETIS
-334 APVSQQT
+334 APVSQQSSS
-341 WNQGYGLIGAVAL
+341 QGYGLIGAVAL

-375 MVRGGLISLIY
+375 MVRGGLTSLIY
-386 EKIVQSPSTQVGE
+386 DKIVQSPSTQVGD
-399 SAAMTLIGTDVER
+399 SAAMTLISTDVER
-412 ICETWHLV
+412 ICETWHLA
-420 VAESWASV
+420 VAESWASA

-439 MQIGPVCVTPVVVA
+439 MQISPVCVTPVIVA

-475 EAIQARINFTTH
+475 EAIQARINFTAH
-487 TLGSMRSVKMLGL
+487 VLGSMRSVKMLGL

-546 TFAIAAKV
+546 IFAIAAKV

-561 ASQAVTALSI
+561 VSQAVTALSI
-571 LSILMEPLGT
+571 LSVLMEPLGMM
-581 VLVVIPQA
+581 LVVIPQA

-606 SWDDKRLPECPLET
+606 SWDNKRLSECPLET
-620 TNLESHDKPDTIQTP
+620 TNLESHDESEMFQTP
-635 SGYNHVEMI
+635 PGNNHVEMI
-644 QRPQSTPKEP
+644 QRPQSTPKKP
-654 LPRTSFNSDHVIIHN
+654 LPHTIFNSDHVIIHK
-669 ATVGWRGSSHVIRD
+669 ATVGWQGSSHVIKD
-683 MSLRIGQNH
+683 LSLRIGQNH

-712 LGEATIFNGT
+712 LGEATIFNGS
-722 VWISSKELA
+722 VWVSSKELA

-769 VDLLQ
+769 VDMLQ

-846 ILATHSVSLCAIAD
+846 ILATHSVNVCAIAD
-860 QTIILDDQGQ
+860 QTIVLDDQGQ
-870 IIQQSSSENMAS
+870 IIQQSSSENITS
-882 LAPQLAGDDGS
+882 LAPQLAGDDGF

-904 ISAGETQGSSTKR
+904 VSAGETQGSSTKR
-917 DDKRQV
+917 DNNRQV

-949 SYVAFSTL
+949 SNVAFSTL
-957 QCKHASSIRSAPFYQ
+957 QYAWITLWARNSDGSQASRLGYWLGLYALFSVFTAAGLISAVY
-972 CWCSAT
+972 
-978 QPHEFFS
+978 
-985 YGVEPDLSKPGGSPS
+985 
-1000 IMLEALMLMI
+1000 
-1010 IPSYMYV
+1010 YMYV

-1024 QSLHLTVLRAVIRA
+1024 HSLHLTVLRAVIRA

-1053 RKLVANLRI
+1053 RFSQDMQLVDMTLPGALVNASFQ
-1062 IELAACFAVAAL
+1062 LAACFAVAAL
-1074 AIVAVSYFAAVLPF
+1074 AIIAVSYFAAVLPF

-1179 LLTTLGVT
+1179 LLTSLGVT

-1206 LSQSLAALITFWTL
+1206 LGQSLAALITFWTL

-1225 GAISRVKTFS
+1225 GAISRVKAFS

-1257 QGSVVIENWSAH
+1257 QGSVVVENWSAH
-1269 YNGHPVLRNIDIS
+1269 YNGYP
-1282 IQAGEKVAI
+1282 
-1291 CGRTGSAASGKTSL
+1291 
-1305 LLSLLGMVEEST
+1305 
-1317 GRIVLDDVDLAL
+1317 
-1329 VPKDVTRQKLTCLTQ
+1329 
-1344 DPFLFGGSVR
+1344 
-1354 LNADPHGEATDT
+1354 
-1366 DIISALQKVGLWD
+1366 
-1379 IFRSKE
+1379 
-1385 SIETSHP
+1385 
-1392 LELSILDMKM
+1392 
-1402 EEDFLSQG
+1402 
-1410 QRKLFCLG
+1410 
-1418 RALLRKS
+1418 
-1425 PVLVLDEPSSGVDA
+1425 
-1439 STESYIEAIVE
+1439 
-1450 SEFATSTVIMA
+1450 
-1461 THSLAGVRRFDKV
+1461 
-1474 VVLDGGVLLEYG
+1474 
-1486 EPEELLAR
+1486 
-1494 VDGAFAKLY
+1494 
-1503 AVQRGRP
+1503 
-1510 ETSSA
+1510 

>member
-68 LLSMFKLVRTSRSP
+68 LLSMFKLVST
-82 LLLHFF
+82 LVYAGLNLA
-88 VIITLLILWASGHGF
+88 LLILWASGHGF

-118 ALALAVLSQVQHGK
+118 ALALAILSQVQHGK

-146 SLPLNGARV
+146 SLPLNAARV
-155 RTAWLLASDKHLM
+155 RTAWLLALDKHLM

-188 NKRKILAGAYRSL
+188 NKRKILAGAYRGF

-256 NKSENY
+256 NKK
-262 LSPLAPRLS
+262 
-271 SSTLTLPHASEKVD
+271 KVD

-386 EKIVQSPSTQVGE
+386 EKTVRSPSTQVGD
-399 SAAMTLIGTDVER
+399 SAATTLIGTDVER

-428 IQLAFAVWFLQ
+428 IQLAFAVWLLQ
-439 MQIGPVCVTPVVVA
+439 IQIGPVCVTPVIVA

-487 TLGSMRSVKMLGL
+487 TLGSMRSIKMLGL

-511 RVTELDLS
+511 RVAELDLS

-533 NLPSLFSQFFTFA
+533 NLPSLFSQFFTFG

-561 ASQAVTALSI
+561 VSQAVTSLSI
-571 LSILMEPLGT
+571 LSILMEPLGKL
-581 VLVVIPQA
+581 LVVIPQA

-620 TNLESHDKPDTIQTP
+620 TNLESHDKPDKIQTP
-635 SGYNHVEMI
+635 PGHNRVEMI
-644 QRPQSTPKEP
+644 HRPQSTPKEP
-654 LPRTSFNSDHVIIHN
+654 LPRTIFNSDHVIIHN
-669 ATVGWRGSSHVIRD
+669 ATVGWPGSSHVIKD

-712 LGEATIFNGT
+712 LGEATIFNGS
-722 VWISSKELA
+722 VWISSKEIA
-731 YCDQSPWVSNG
+731 YCDQSPWISNG

-762 IHACALQ
+762 IYACALQ

-774 LSDGDATNVGSKG
+774 LSDGDATSVGSKG

-798 TLARALY
+798 ALARALY

-860 QTIILDDQGQ
+860 QIITLDDQGQ

-882 LAPQLAGDDGS
+882 LAQQLTRDDGS
-893 SASSG
+893 STSSE
-898 NSPPPK
+898 NSPPRK
-904 ISAGETQGSSTKR
+904 ISAGETQGSSTKQ
-917 DDKRQV
+917 DDNRQV
-923 GDLSIYLYYFSSLG
+923 GDLSIYLYYFSSMG
-937 WLSFALFGIFVA
+937 WISFALFGIFVA
-949 SYVAFSTL
+949 SNVGFGTL
-957 QCKHASSIRSAPFYQ
+957 QYAWVTLWAQSSDGSQASRLGYWLGLYALFGVFTAAGLISAVY
-972 CWCSAT
+972 
-978 QPHEFFS
+978 
-985 YGVEPDLSKPGGSPS
+985 
-1000 IMLEALMLMI
+1000 
-1010 IPSYMYV
+1010 YMYV

-1024 QSLHLTVLRAVIRA
+1024 QSLHLTVLQTVIRA

-1053 RKLVANLRI
+1053 RFSQDMQLVDMTLPGALVNASFQ
-1062 IELAACFAVAAL
+1062 LAACFAVAAL

-1187 LRSRLDAGFLG
+1187 LRSRLEAGFLG

-1206 LSQSLAALITFWTL
+1206 LGQSLAALITFWTL

-1235 EDTPTEKPREI
+1235 EDTPTENSREI

-1291 CGRTGSAASGKTSL
+1291 CGRTGSGKTSL

-1344 DPFLFGGSVR
+1344 DPFLLDGSVR

-1366 DIISALQKVGLWD
+1366 DIMSALQKVGLWD
-1379 IFRSKE
+1379 IFRSKQSTE
-1385 SIETSHP
+1385 ASRP
-1392 LELSILDMKM
+1392 LEFSILDTKM

-1503 AVQRGRP
+1503 AVQRGKT

>member
-1 MNNVSNVCHDE
+1 
-12 LFGPA
+12 
-17 VATES
+17 
-22 CRGGFDFTVLFEES
+22 
-36 VLSIPLSAGF
+36 
-46 LLIAPIQV
+46 
-54 ARIFKAVSAVRPSL
+54 
-68 LLSMFKLVRTSRSP
+68 
-82 LLLHFF
+82 
-88 VIITLLILWASGHGF
+88 
-103 TTRATLASSVLSLCA
+103 
-118 ALALAVLSQVQHGK
+118 
-132 SPRPSFIITGYLII
+132 
-146 SLPLNGARV
+146 
-155 RTAWLLASDKHLM
+155 
-168 PAILTAALAVQV
+168 
-180 LILVLETK
+180 
-188 NKRKILAGAYRSL
+188 
-201 SREATS
+201 
-207 GLLSRGLF
+207 
-215 WWLRHLLSDGSRRI
+215 
-229 LAVEDLESINEKL
+229 
-242 RSSKLSSELQVRWM
+242 
-256 NKSENY
+256 
-262 LSPLAPRLS
+262 
-271 SSTLTLPHASEKVD
+271 
-285 HNRHKHALALATLSA
+285 
-300 WRLELAKIAL
+300 
-310 PRLCLVALSLAQP
+310 
-323 FLIHQIVETIS
+323 
-334 APVSQQT
+334 
-341 WNQGYGLIGAVAL
+341 
-354 VYTGIPIATG
+354 
-364 FYQHLSFRLMA
+364 MA

-386 EKIVQSPSTQVGE
+386 DKIVQSPSTQVGD
-399 SAAMTLIGTDVER
+399 SAAMTLISTDVER
-412 ICETWHLV
+412 ICETWHLA
-420 VAESWASV
+420 VAESWASA

-439 MQIGPVCVTPVVVA
+439 MQIGLVCVTSVIVA

-475 EAIQARINFTTH
+475 EAIQARINFTAH
-487 TLGSMRSVKMLGL
+487 ILGSMRSVKMLGL

-546 TFAIAAKV
+546 IFAIAAKV

-561 ASQAVTALSI
+561 VTQAVTALSI
-571 LSILMEPLGT
+571 LSVLMEPLGKM
-581 VLVVIPQA
+581 LVVIPQA

-606 SWDDKRLPECPLET
+606 SWDDKRLSECPLET
-620 TNLESHDKPDTIQTP
+620 TNLESHDEPDMIQAP
-635 SGYNHVEMI
+635 PGNNHVEMI
-644 QRPQSTPKEP
+644 QR
-654 LPRTSFNSDHVIIHN
+654 
-669 ATVGWRGSSHVIRD
+669 SSHVIKD

-692 HLTVILGP
+692 HLTVIVGP

-712 LGEATIFNGT
+712 LGEVTIFNGS
-722 VWISSKELA
+722 VWVSSKELA

-753 FDAAWYNTV
+753 FDAVWYNTV

-769 VDLLQ
+769 VDLVQ

-798 TLARALY
+798 MLARALY

-837 LIRKLGMAA
+837 LIRKLGIAA

-860 QTIILDDQGQ
+860 QTILLDDQGQ

-882 LAPQLAGDDGS
+882 LAPQLAGDDGL
-893 SASSG
+893 SASSE

-904 ISAGETQGSSTKR
+904 ISAGETQGSSTRR
-917 DDKRQV
+917 DDNRQV

-949 SYVAFSTL
+949 SNVAFSTL
-957 QCKHASSIRSAPFYQ
+957 QYAWITLWARNSDGSQASRLGYWLGLYALFGVFTAAGLISAVY
-972 CWCSAT
+972 
-978 QPHEFFS
+978 
-985 YGVEPDLSKPGGSPS
+985 
-1000 IMLEALMLMI
+1000 
-1010 IPSYMYV
+1010 YMYV

-1024 QSLHLTVLRAVIRA
+1024 HSLHLTVLRAVIRA

-1053 RKLVANLRI
+1053 RFSQDMQLVDMTLPGALVNANFQ
-1062 IELAACFAVAAL
+1062 LAACFAVAAL

-1206 LSQSLAALITFWTL
+1206 LGQSLAALITFWTL

-1246 VDTRILAGWPS
+1246 ADTRVLAGWPS

-1291 CGRTGSAASGKTSL
+1291 CGRTGSGKTSL

-1317 GRIVLDDVDLAL
+1317 GKIVLDDVDLAL
-1329 VPKDVTRQKLTCLTQ
+1329 VHKDVTRQKLTCLTQ

-1366 DIISALQKVGLWD
+1366 VIISALQKVGLWD

-1385 SIETSHP
+1385 STEISHP
-1392 LELSILDMKM
+1392 LEFSILDMKM

-1439 STESYIEAIVE
+1439 STESYIGAIVE

-1486 EPEELLAR
+1486 EPNELLAR

-1510 ETSSA
+1510 DTSSA

>member
-17 VATES
+17 VASES
-22 CRGGFDFTVLFEES
+22 CRGGFDFTVLFQES

-46 LLIAPIQV
+46 LLIAPVQV
-54 ARIFKAVSAVRPSL
+54 ARIFKAVSAVRSSL
-68 LLSMFKLVRTSRSP
+68 LLSIFKLISTLVYAG
-82 LLLHFF
+82 LNLA
-88 VIITLLILWASGHGF
+88 LLILWASGHGGS

-132 SPRPSFIITGYLII
+132 SPRPSFIITGYLMI

-155 RTAWLLASDKHLM
+155 RTAWLLASDKHDLM
-168 PAILTAALAVQV
+168 PATLTAVLAVQV

-188 NKRKILAGAYRSL
+188 NKSKILAGAYRSL

-215 WWLRHLLSDGSRRI
+215 WWLRHLLSDGSRRV

-242 RSSKLSSELQVRWM
+242 ASRKLSSELQARVRWM
-256 NKSENY
+256 NKREN
-262 LSPLAPRLS
+262 AR
-271 SSTLTLPHASEKVD
+271 H
-285 HNRHKHALALATLSA
+285 HKHALALATLSA

-323 FLIHQIVETIS
+323 FLIRQIVETIS
-334 APVSQQT
+334 AAPVSHQQT

-354 VYTGIPIATG
+354 VHTGIPIATG

-375 MVRGGLISLIY
+375 IVRGGLISLIY
-386 EKIVQSPSTQVGE
+386 DKVVQSPSASTQAASD

-420 VAESWASV
+420 VAESWAAV
-428 IQLAFAVWFLQ
+428 IQLAFAVWLLQ
-439 MQIGPVCVTPVVVA
+439 MQIGPVCVTPVIVA

-475 EAIQARINFTTH
+475 EAIQARINFTAH

-511 RVTELDLS
+511 RVTELELS

-533 NLPSLFSQFFTFA
+533 NLPSIFSQFFTFA

-554 QGNSFVT
+554 QGDSFVT
-561 ASQAVTALSI
+561 VPQAVTALSI

-597 RIQDFLASE
+597 RIQDFLATE
-606 SWDDKRLPECPLET
+606 SWDDKRLPECPLEKT
-620 TNLESHDKPDTIQTP
+620 ANLEKSHDKPDI
-635 SGYNHVEMI
+635 S
-644 QRPQSTPKEP
+644 
-654 LPRTSFNSDHVIIHN
+654 SDHVVIHN
-669 ATVGWRGSSHVIRD
+669 ATVGWRGSSPVIKD
-683 MSLRIGQNH
+683 MSLRIGRDD

-712 LGEATIFNGT
+712 LGEASIFSGS
-722 VWISSKELA
+722 VWVSSKELA
-731 YCDQSPWVSNG
+731 YCDQSPWLSNG

-753 FDAAWYNTV
+753 DFDAAWYDTV

-814 DVLSGLDAAT
+814 DVLSGLDAVT

-846 ILATHSVSLCAIAD
+846 IVATHSVSLSAIAD

-870 IIQQSSSENMAS
+870 TIQQTSSSENIAAS
-882 LAPQLAGDDGS
+882 LRPQQLLAGDNGSS
-893 SASSG
+893 SASSSG
-898 NSPPPK
+898 NNSLPPPE
-904 ISAGETQGSSTKR
+904 ISAGETTQGSSTTKR
-917 DDKRQV
+917 DDDDKRQV
-923 GDLSIYLYYFSSLG
+923 GDLSIYLYYFSALG
-937 WLSFALFGIFVA
+937 WLRFALFAIFVA
-949 SYVAFSTL
+949 SYLGFSTL
-957 QCKHASSIRSAPFYQ
+957 QYAWVTLWAQSSDGDGSQVSRLGYWLGFYALFGVFTAAGLISAVY
-972 CWCSAT
+972 
-978 QPHEFFS
+978 
-985 YGVEPDLSKPGGSPS
+985 
-1000 IMLEALMLMI
+1000 
-1010 IPSYMYV
+1010 YMYV
-1017 VIVPKSA
+1017 VIVPRSA
-1024 QSLHLTVLRAVIRA
+1024 QSLHLTVLRAVTRA
-1038 PMSFLAKTDTGVLVN
+1038 PMSFLAKTDTGGLVN
-1053 RKLVANLRI
+1053 RFSQDMQLVDMTLPGALVNASFQ
-1062 IELAACFAVAAL
+1062 LAACFAVAAL

-1088 VACALFF
+1088 VACALYF

-1133 AYGWTSNHVAKNL
+1133 AYGWTGNHVAKNL

-1198 VALVSMMN
+1198 VALVGMMN
-1206 LSQSLAALITFWTL
+1206 LGHSLAALITFWTL

-1246 VDTRILAGWPS
+1246 GVDTRIFVGWPS

-1291 CGRTGSAASGKTSL
+1291 CGRTGSGKTSL
-1305 LLSLLGMVEEST
+1305 LLSLLGMVDEST
-1317 GRIVLDDVDLAL
+1317 GRIVLDDVDLAF

-1344 DPFLFGGSVR
+1344 DPFLFDASVR
-1354 LNADPHGEATDT
+1354 LNADPHGEAIDA
-1366 DIISALQKVGLWD
+1366 DIIFALQKVGLWD
-1379 IFRSKE
+1379 ILRSKE
-1385 SIETSHP
+1385 NNNNNNSTEESTSGSGPSHP
-1392 LELSILDMKM
+1392 PPEEEFSANILDMKM

-1439 STESYIEAIVE
+1439 STESDIQAIVE

-1461 THSLAGVRRFDKV
+1461 THSLADVVGRFDKV

-1503 AVQRGRP
+1503 AAQRARP
-1510 ETSSA
+1510 EETPSA

>member
-54 ARIFKAVSAVRPSL
+54 ARILKAVSAVRPSL
-68 LLSMFKLVRTSRSP
+68 LLSMFKLVST
-82 LLLHFF
+82 LVYAGLNLA
-88 VIITLLILWASGHGF
+88 LLILWASGHGF

-132 SPRPSFIITGYLII
+132 NPRPSFIITGYLII
-146 SLPLNGARV
+146 SLPLNGVRV
-155 RTAWLLASDKHLM
+155 RTAWLLASDKRPV

-201 SREATS
+201 SREAAS

-229 LAVEDLESINEKL
+229 LAVEDLESISEKL

-256 NKSENY
+256 SKSENY

-271 SSTLTLPHASEKVD
+271 SGTPTLPHASEKVD

-323 FLIHQIVETIS
+323 FLIRQIVEIIS

-354 VYTGIPIATG
+354 VYTGIPVSSTSFLSPPPGVTADQICVSHKIATG

-386 EKIVQSPSTQVGE
+386 EKIVQSPSTQVGD

-428 IQLAFAVWFLQ
+428 IQLAFAVWLLQ
-439 MQIGPVCVTPVVVA
+439 MQIGPVCVTPVIVA
-453 LVATAMSVR
+453 LVATALSVK
-462 AAGFVTARQKVWL
+462 AAGFVTPHQKVWL
-475 EAIQARINFTTH
+475 EAIQARINFTAH
-487 TLGSMRSVKMLGL
+487 ALGSMRSVKMLGL
-500 SNKFESLIQGM
+500 GRKFESLIQGM

-519 KRFRRLSSFNVCLV
+519 KRFRRLSSFNICLV

-554 QGNSFVT
+554 QGNGFVT
-561 ASQAVTALSI
+561 VSQAVTSLSI
-571 LSILMEPLGT
+571 LSILMAPLGT
-581 VLVVIPQA
+581 VLMVIPQA

-597 RIQDFLASE
+597 RIQDFLDTE

-620 TNLESHDKPDTIQTP
+620 TNLESHDRPDTIQMP

-654 LPRTSFNSDHVIIHN
+654 LPRTILNSDHVIIHN
-669 ATVGWRGSSHVIRD
+669 ATIGWGGSSHVIKD
-683 MSLRIGQNH
+683 LSLRIGQNH

-712 LGEATIFNGT
+712 LGEATIFSGS

-769 VDLLQ
+769 VDLQQ

-824 HDIVTTRVFGADG
+824 HDIVTTRVFGPDG
-837 LIRKLGMAA
+837 LIRKLGMTA

-870 IIQQSSSENMAS
+870 IIQQGSSDNMAS

-893 SASSG
+893 SASSEDG
-898 NSPPPK
+898 PPPK
-904 ISAGETQGSSTKR
+904 VSAAETQGSSTKR
-917 DDKRQV
+917 DDERQV

-937 WLSFALFGIFVA
+937 WLSFALFGIFAA

-957 QCKHASSIRSAPFYQ
+957 QYAWITLFAQSSDESQPSRLGYWLGLYALFSVLSAAGLI
-972 CWCSAT
+972 SAV
-978 QPHEFFS
+978 H
-985 YGVEPDLSKPGGSPS
+985 
-1000 IMLEALMLMI
+1000 
-1010 IPSYMYV
+1010 YMYV

-1024 QSLHLTVLRAVIRA
+1024 QALHLTVLRAVIRA
-1038 PMSFLAKTDTGVLVN
+1038 PMSFLAKTDNGVLVN
-1053 RKLVANLRI
+1053 
-1062 IELAACFAVAAL
+1062 
-1074 AIVAVSYFAAVLPF
+1074 S
-1088 VACALFF
+1088 
-1095 LQRFYLRTSRQLRLL
+1095 
-1110 DLEAKAPLY
+1110 LEAKAPLY

-1133 AYGWTSNHVAKNL
+1133 AYGWTSSHVAKNL

-1160 CIQRWLTLVLGLT
+1160 CIQRWLALVLGLT

-1187 LRSRLDAGFLG
+1187 LRSRLDAGLLG
-1198 VALVSMMN
+1198 VALVNMMN
-1206 LSQSLAALITFWTL
+1206 LGQSLGALITSWTL

-1235 EDTPTEKPREI
+1235 EDTPSEKPREV

-1257 QGSVVIENWSAH
+1257 RGSVVIENWSAH

-1282 IQAGEKVAI
+1282 VQAGEKVAI
-1291 CGRTGSAASGKTSL
+1291 CGRTGSGKTSL

-1317 GRIVLDDVDLAL
+1317 GRIVLDDVDVAL

-1354 LNADPHGEATDT
+1354 LNADPLGEAADT

-1379 IFRSKE
+1379 VFRSKE
-1385 SIETSHP
+1385 STETSHP
-1392 LELSILDMKM
+1392 LGFAVLDMKM
-1402 EEDFLSQG
+1402 EEDFLSHG

-1439 STESYIEAIVE
+1439 STESCIEAIVE

-1474 VVLDGGVLLEYG
+1474 AVLDGGVLLEYG

-1503 AVQRGRP
+1503 AAQRGRP
-1510 ETSSA
+1510 ETSSAYICK

>member
-1 MNNVSNVCHDE
+1 
-12 LFGPA
+12 
-17 VATES
+17 
-22 CRGGFDFTVLFEES
+22 
-36 VLSIPLSAGF
+36 
-46 LLIAPIQV
+46 
-54 ARIFKAVSAVRPSL
+54 
-68 LLSMFKLVRTSRSP
+68 
-82 LLLHFF
+82 
-88 VIITLLILWASGHGF
+88 
-103 TTRATLASSVLSLCA
+103 
-118 ALALAVLSQVQHGK
+118 
-132 SPRPSFIITGYLII
+132 
-146 SLPLNGARV
+146 
-155 RTAWLLASDKHLM
+155 
-168 PAILTAALAVQV
+168 
-180 LILVLETK
+180 
-188 NKRKILAGAYRSL
+188 
-201 SREATS
+201 
-207 GLLSRGLF
+207 
-215 WWLRHLLSDGSRRI
+215 
-229 LAVEDLESINEKL
+229 
-242 RSSKLSSELQVRWM
+242 
-256 NKSENY
+256 
-262 LSPLAPRLS
+262 
-271 SSTLTLPHASEKVD
+271 
-285 HNRHKHALALATLSA
+285 
-300 WRLELAKIAL
+300 
-310 PRLCLVALSLAQP
+310 
-323 FLIHQIVETIS
+323 
-334 APVSQQT
+334 
-341 WNQGYGLIGAVAL
+341 
-354 VYTGIPIATG
+354 
-364 FYQHLSFRLMA
+364 MA

-386 EKIVQSPSTQVGE
+386 EKIVQSPSTQIGD

-428 IQLAFAVWFLQ
+428 IQLAFAVWLLQ
-439 MQIGPVCVTPVVVA
+439 MQIGPVCVTPVIVA
-453 LVATAMSVR
+453 LVATALSVK
-462 AAGFVTARQKVWL
+462 AAGFVTPRQKVWL
-475 EAIQARINFTTH
+475 EAIQARINFTAH
-487 TLGSMRSVKMLGL
+487 ALGSMRSVKMLGL
-500 SNKFESLIQGM
+500 SRKFESVIQGM

-519 KRFRRLSSFNVCLV
+519 KKFRRLTSFNICLV

-554 QGNSFVT
+554 QGNGFVT
-561 ASQAVTALSI
+561 VSQAVTSLSI
-571 LSILMEPLGT
+571 LSILMAPLGT
-581 VLVVIPQA
+581 VLMVIPQA

-597 RIQDFLASE
+597 RIQDFLDSE
-606 SWDDKRLPECPLET
+606 SWDDKRLPEYPLET
-620 TNLESHDKPDTIQTP
+620 TNLESQDGPDTIQIP

-654 LPRTSFNSDHVIIHN
+654 LPRTILNSDHVIIHN
-669 ATVGWRGSSHVIRD
+669 ATIGWGGSSHVIKD
-683 MSLRIGQNH
+683 LSLRIGQNH

-712 LGEATIFNGT
+712 LGEATIFSGS

-774 LSDGDATNVGSKG
+774 LSDGDAMNVGSKG
-787 VSLSGGQKQRL
+787 VALSGGQKQRL

-814 DVLSGLDAAT
+814 DLLSGLDAAT
-824 HDIVTTRVFGADG
+824 HDIVTTRVFGPHG
-837 LIRKLGMAA
+837 LIRKLGMTA

-870 IIQQSSSENMAS
+870 IIQQGSSDNMAS
-882 LAPQLAGDDGS
+882 LATQLPGDDGS

-898 NSPPPK
+898 DSPPPK
-904 ISAGETQGSSTKR
+904 VSAGETQGSSTKR
-917 DDKRQV
+917 DDERQV

-937 WLSFALFGIFVA
+937 WLSFALFGIFAA

-957 QCKHASSIRSAPFYQ
+957 Q
-972 CWCSAT
+972 
-978 QPHEFFS
+978 
-985 YGVEPDLSKPGGSPS
+985 L
-1000 IMLEALMLMI
+1000 
-1010 IPSYMYV
+1010 
-1017 VIVPKSA
+1017 
-1024 QSLHLTVLRAVIRA
+1024 
-1038 PMSFLAKTDTGVLVN
+1038 
-1053 RKLVANLRI
+1053 
-1062 IELAACFAVAAL
+1062 AAL

-1095 LQRFYLRTSRQLRLL
+1095 LQRFYLKTSRQLRLL

-1133 AYGWTSNHVAKNL
+1133 AYGWTSSHVAKNL

-1160 CIQRWLTLVLGLT
+1160 CIQRWLALVLGLT

-1187 LRSRLDAGFLG
+1187 LRIRLDAGLLG
-1198 VALVSMMN
+1198 VALVNMMN
-1206 LSQSLAALITFWTL
+1206 LGQSLNALITSWTL

-1235 EDTPTEKPREI
+1235 EDTPSEKPREV

-1257 QGSVVIENWSAH
+1257 RGSVVIENWSAH

-1282 IQAGEKVAI
+1282 VQAGEKVAI
-1291 CGRTGSAASGKTSL
+1291 CGRTGRKLANESAASGKTSL

-1329 VPKDVTRQKLTCLTQ
+1329 VPKDFTRQKLTCLTQ

-1354 LNADPHGEATDT
+1354 LNADPLGEAADT

-1379 IFRSKE
+1379 VFRSKE
-1385 SIETSHP
+1385 STETSHP
-1392 LELSILDMKM
+1392 LGFAVLDMKM
-1402 EEDFLSQG
+1402 EEDFLSHG

-1425 PVLVLDEPSSGVDA
+1425 PVLVLDEPNSGVDA
-1439 STESYIEAIVE
+1439 STESCIEAIVE

-1474 VVLDGGVLLEYG
+1474 AVLDGGVLLEYG

-1503 AVQRGRP
+1503 AAQRGRP